1 MHRRK
6 AKISPKTP
14 TSWYVLQFVRYDSEH
29 WECNPDLWPNVE
41 FPDIYAY
48 LIDSPSPHT
57 KESLKAYKSTDAW
70 AYFIAGCVTDVGLL
84 KINSDSCLLRA
95 KAGEF
100 FIVAYMYIDHLSA
113 LF

>member
-1 MHRRK
+1 MGGEQRYRQK
-6 AKISPKTP
+6 
-14 TSWYVLQFVRYDSEH
+14 LQLLCMCCDLYATMSEE

-41 FPDIYAY
+41 F
-48 LIDSPSPHT
+48 
-57 KESLKAYKSTDAW
+57 AW
-70 AYFIAGCVTDVGLL
+70 AYFIAGYVTDVGLL

>member
-1 MHRRK
+1 M
-6 AKISPKTP
+6 
-14 TSWYVLQFVRYDSEH
+14 TS
-29 WECNPDLWPNVE
+29 
-41 FPDIYAY
+41 AY
-48 LIDSPSPHT
+48 PSFMS
-57 KESLKAYKSTDAW
+57 KESLKAYKGTDAW
-70 AYFIAGCVTDVGLL
+70 AYVIAGYVTDVGLL